1 MLYCFSECWNE
12 DIYGSFGLIFYGFWC
27 LKFFLYM
34 EDIVKFLEFLFE
46 FLFGNNIKYLL
57 LELRFFE
64 L

>member
-1 MLYCFSECWNE
+1 
-12 DIYGSFGLIFYGFWC
+12 
-27 LKFFLYM
+27 M